1 MAAPHDP
8 EQRRRAWISAGL
20 AAVALLFVPF
30 LVWLVLPGPPKITI
44 PQVVAATYEV
54 AATPPIRPKP
64 RVASP
69 APRPAETAAPDEGG
83 PVRGRVLGP
92 DGATISRAMVTC
104 TDRDVT
110 TVSDN
115 DGSFELPSVAVG
127 CLALAR
133 KPGFGASET
142 VTLAAGESKANT
154 LQLQKGG
161 RIEGVVV
168 DESGAPITKFMLAV
182 EKFVGAEGD
191 DDGPNGRTRTVED
204 EQGRFT
210 MENATPGK
218 YVLSASTEGR
228 PPARSDVLDVQ
239 AGRSLTGVRIV
250 LATGASLKGT
260 VSDAQTR
267 KPIAGAQVSLD
278 SVSSSGLTTIPS
290 ATTDESG
297 AFTIE
302 GVPPAGPFSVRIGK
316 DGYRARIVS
325 GLQAR
330 GGQVTSNVELQP
342 RAEGDSGEMELGGI
356 GAVLAPPADSFGAVV
371 LALTPDGPASRA
383 GIQRQDRIVR
393 IDGTSTDSMTLPECI
408 QRLRGEPGTRV
419 SVSVKRGPQ
428 EVRYDIVRAVVVR

>member
-20 AAVALLFVPF
+20 AAVALLFLPF
-30 LVWLVLPGPPKITI
+30 LVWLVLPAPPRILI

-54 AATPPIRPKP
+54 VATPPAKPKP
-64 RVASP
+64 RAAPP
-69 APRPAETAAPDEGG
+69 APRPIETAAPDEGG

-92 DGATISRAMVTC
+92 DGATIARAMVTC
-104 TDRDVT
+104 TDRDAT

-127 CLALAR
+127 CLAIAR

-168 DESGAPITKFMLAV
+168 DERGAPIPKFMLSV

-191 DDGPNGRTRTVED
+191 DDGPNGRARTIED

-218 YVLSASTEGR
+218 YVLSASAEGR
-228 PPARSDVLDVQ
+228 PPARSDLLEVQ
-239 AGRSLTGVRIV
+239 AGRSVTGVRIV
-250 LATGASLKGT
+250 VALGASLKGT
-260 VSDAQTR
+260 VTDAQTR
-267 KPIAGAQVSLD
+267 KPIAGAQVALD
-278 SVSSSGLTTIPS
+278 SVTSSGVTTIPS

-297 AFTIE
+297 AYTLE
-302 GVPPAGPFSVRIGK
+302 GVPPAGLFSVRIAK

-330 GGQVTSNVELQP
+330 GGEVTSTAELQP
-342 RAEGDSGEMELGGI
+342 RAEGDNSEAELAGI
-356 GAVLAPPADSFGAVV
+356 GAVLGPPSDSFGAVV

-393 IDGTSTDSMTLPECI
+393 IDGASTDSMTLPECI

-419 SVSVKRGPQ
+419 SVSVKRGPS